1 MSNATPAMFG
11 AINSAGDRNAL
22 FLKVFG
28 GEVMTAFE
36 ESNVF
41 LDKTMVRSI
50 SSGKSAQFPATW
62 KVVAG
67 YHTPGTQILGQN
79 TNVNERIINIDDLLV
94 SSVFL
99 ANIDEAKSHYDVR
112 SVYSQEVGR
121 ALARTLDRNLAQLL
135 CLAARASATVQGGFG
150 GSVLVN
156 ASYGSDGAVLAS
168 GVFAAAQA
176 FDEKDVPMDDR
187 YCAIRPAQFY
197 LLAQTTNVLNKDWGG
212 AGAYADGTVLK
223 VGGVSIIKSNNLPQ
237 YVVADGM
244 TQYRGDFTNSRGVV
258 FHKSSVGTVK
268 LMDVATESQYQI
280 ERQGTLVVAKYAL
293 GSDILRPEAA
303 VELRIA

>member
-11 AINSAGDRNAL
+11 AVNSSGDRNAL

-28 GEVMTAFE
+28 GEVMAAFE

-41 LDKTMVRSI
+41 LDKTMTRTI

-67 YHTPGTQILGQN
+67 YHTPGTEILGQN
-79 TNVNERIINIDDLLV
+79 TNVNERVIVIDDLLV

-99 ANIDEAKSHYDVR
+99 SNIDEAKAHYDVR
-112 SVYSQEVGR
+112 GVYSQEVGR
-121 ALARTLDRNLAQLL
+121 ALARTLDRNLAQLV
-135 CLAARASATVQGGFG
+135 CLSARASATVAGGFG

-156 ASYGSDGAVLAS
+156 ASYASDGAVLAS

-176 FDEKDVPMDDR
+176 LDEKDVPGDDR
-187 YCAIRPAQFY
+187 YAVIRPAQYY

-212 AGAYADGTVLK
+212 SGAYADGTVMK
-223 VGGVSIIKSNNLPQ
+223 IANVAIVKSNNMPQ

-244 TQYRGDFTNSRGVV
+244 AQYRGDFTNSRGAV
-258 FHKSSVGTVK
+258 FHKSTVGTVK
-268 LMDVATESQYQI
+268 LMDVATESEYQI
-280 ERQGTLVVAKYAL
+280 SRQGTLVVAKYAL
-293 GSDILRPEAA
+293 GSDILRPEAS

>member
-1 MSNATPAMFG
+1 
-11 AINSAGDRNAL
+11 
-22 FLKVFG
+22 
-28 GEVMTAFE
+28 MTF
-36 ESNVF
+36 V
-41 LDKTMVRSI
+41 
-50 SSGKSAQFPATW
+50 PATW

-79 TNVNERIINIDDLLV
+79 TNVNERVIVIDDLLV

-112 SVYSQEVGR
+112 SEYSKQVGL
-121 ALARTLDRNLAQLL
+121 ALARTLDRNLAQLV
-135 CLAARASATVQGGFG
+135 CLAGRASATIQGGFG

-156 ASYGSDGAVLAS
+156 SSYGSDGAVLAS
-168 GVFAAAQA
+168 GIFSAAQA
-176 FDEKDVPMDDR
+176 MDEKDVPMDER
-187 YCAIRPAQFY
+187 YAVIRPAQYY

-212 AGAYADGTVLK
+212 SGAYADGTVMK
-223 VGGVSIIKSNNLPQ
+223 IANVAIIKSNNMPQ

-244 TQYRGDFTNSRGVV
+244 SQYRGDFTNSRGAV
-258 FHKSSVGTVK
+258 FHKSAVGTVK
-268 LMDVATESQYQI
+268 LMDVATEAQYQI

>member
-11 AINSAGDRNAL
+11 AVNSAGDRNAL

-28 GEVMTAFE
+28 GEVMGAFE
-36 ESNVF
+36 EANVF

-62 KVVAG
+62 KVTAG

-79 TNVNERIINIDDLLV
+79 TNVNERVINIDDLLV

-112 SVYSQEVGR
+112 AEYSKQVGA
-121 ALARTLDRNLAQLL
+121 ALARTLDKNLAQLL
-135 CLAARASATVQGGFG
+135 CLAARASATVAGAFG

-156 ASYGSDGAVLAS
+156 SSYGSDGAVLAS

-176 FDEKDVPMDDR
+176 MDEKDIPAEER

-212 AGAYADGTVLK
+212 SGAYADGSVLK

-237 YVVADGM
+237 SIIADGM
-244 TQYRGDFTNSRGVV
+244 AQYRGDFTNSRGVV
-258 FHKSSVGTVK
+258 FHKSAVGTVK
-268 LMDVATESQYQI
+268 LMDVATEAQYQI

-293 GSDILRPEAA
+293 GSDILRPESA
-303 VELRIA
+303 VELRTA

>member
-11 AINSAGDRNAL
+11 SVNSAGDRNAL

-28 GEVMTAFE
+28 GEVMAAFE

-41 LDKTMVRSI
+41 LDRTMVRSI

-67 YHTPGTQILGQN
+67 YHTPGTEILGQN
-79 TNVNERIINIDDLLV
+79 TNVNERVIVIDDLLV

-121 ALARTLDRNLAQLL
+121 ALARTLDRNLAQLV
-135 CLAARASATVQGGFG
+135 CLSARASATVAGGFG

-176 FDEKDVPMDDR
+176 LDEKDVPADDR
-187 YCAIRPAQFY
+187 YCVIRPAQFY

-212 AGAYADGTVLK
+212 SGAYADGTVLK
-223 VGGVSIIKSNNLPQ
+223 VAGVSIVKSNNMPQ

-244 TQYRGDFTNSRGVV
+244 AQYRGDFTNSRGAV
-258 FHKSSVGTVK
+258 FHKSTVGTVK
-268 LMDVATESQYQI
+268 LMDVATEMEYQMA
-280 ERQGTLVVAKYAL
+280 RQGTLMVAKYAL

>member
-1 MSNATPAMFG
+1 MFG
-11 AINSAGDRNAL
+11 AVNSAGDRNAL

-67 YHTPGTQILGQN
+67 YHTPGTEIAGQN
-79 TNVNERIINIDDLLV
+79 TNVNERTINIDDLLV

-112 SVYSQEVGR
+112 STYTQEVGR

-135 CLAARASATVQGGFG
+135 CLAARSSATVAGGFG

-176 FDEKDVPMDDR
+176 MDEKDIPADDR

-212 AGAYADGTVLK
+212 SGAYSEGTVLK

-244 TQYRGDFTNSRGVV
+244 PQYRGDFTNSRGVV
-258 FHKSSVGTVK
+258 FHKAAVGTVK
-268 LMDVATESQYQI
+268 LMDVATEAEYQI
-280 ERQGTLVVAKYAL
+280 SRQGTLVVAKYAL

-303 VELRIA
+303 IELRIA